1 VSISLL
7 QYRLVIKLLAI
18 YCNPQVDSIVD
29 VINTES
35 LLENSAHP
43 TSELHYQEYVVATGD
58 QLSSKAII

>member
-1 VSISLL
+1 MTSLL

-35 LLENSAHP
+35 LLENNVHP
-43 TSELHYQEYVVATGD
+43 TGELHYKEYVVATGN
-58 QLSSKAII
+58 QLFSKAIV